1 MTDQHA
7 RVTRQAPA
15 RASTVLKG
23 EAPECKASRRASRP
37 PQAET
42 ALGLIHNRAH
52 GAGRWQLAAT

>member
-7 RVTRQAPA
+7 RVTRQSPA

-23 EAPECKASRRASRP
+23 EASECKAP
-37 PQAET
+37 GGKQTLQAET
-42 ALGLIHNRAH
+42 VPGLIHNRAH